1 MEKTTG
7 YLSRA
12 WHDLTSDKGWWQP
25 IVILALVNLIP
36 IVGPLITT
44 GYMLDWG
51 REAAWGMSRGLP
63 RTVGSVGK
71 RLKWGFFAI
80 VIVFCWVIP
89 LSIVGGILAVIPL
102 LGWLVA
108 IAAEVCCLVAATIA
122 CAGCI
127 RMTIYD
133 RIKGGLQFSRIL
145 KMAKLD
151 APGLA
156 CCFGIS
162 LLSAVP
168 AIIGACLIMVGVL
181 PAAGLAS
188 YAGYGATGML
198 SEGVAVTAAVG
209 AGLFGAI
216 FAFVVAVAI
225 AICSVGAQALSYR
238 AYGYWV
244 GQFQPAKWGGI
255 EEPMPFEPGY
265 RPHAAAAPSSNVG
278 ADEGYESFQDAAAAA
293 GAAAAAAGAYVK
305 EHAEQAAEAVTEAA
319 AGFKAEHVEP
329 EDKSDE
335 PLEAQVVSVE
345 NAAGAELEEPA
356 QAAEAEKPAGAEPEE
371 GTGEL
376 DEPARCANCG
386 AAAEPHHKFC
396 TNCGQ
401 PL

>member
-12 WHDLTSDKGWWQP
+12 WRDLTSEPGWWQP
-25 IVILALVNLIP
+25 VVILALVNLIP
-36 IVGPLITT
+36 IVGSLIVL

-63 RTVGSVGK
+63 RKVGNVGK

-89 LSIVGGILAVIPL
+89 LSFVGGILGIIPL
-102 LGWLVA
+102 LGWLIA
-108 IAAEVCCLVAATIA
+108 IAAEVCCLVTATIA

-133 RIKGGLQFSRIL
+133 RIKGGLQFSRIFN
-145 KMAKLD
+145 MAKLD

-168 AIIGACLIMVGVL
+168 AIIGSCLIMVGVL
-181 PAAGLAS
+181 PAAGLFG
-188 YAGYGATGML
+188 YAGSGATGML
-198 SEGVAVTAAVG
+198 SEGVAVTAALG
-209 AGLFGAI
+209 FGLFGVI
-216 FAFVVAVAI
+216 FAVVAAVAI
-225 AICSVGAQALSYR
+225 AICSVGAQALAYR
-238 AYGYWV
+238 AFGYWV

-255 EEPMPFEPGY
+255 EDPMPFEPGY
-265 RPHAAAAPSSNVG
+265 RPHASAAPSSNVG
-278 ADEGYESFQDAAAAA
+278 ADAGYESFQDAAEAA

-305 EHAEQAAEAVTEAA
+305 EHAEQAAEAVSEAA
-319 AGFKAEHVEP
+319 AGFKAEHAEPADAEPVEA
-329 EDKSDE
+329 E
-335 PLEAQVVSVE
+335 VVSVE
-345 NAAGAELEEPA
+345 PANAGEL
-356 QAAEAEKPAGAEPEE
+356 EKPAEPKEAAEEQAAA
-371 GTGEL
+371 
-376 DEPARCANCG
+376 PACPSCG
-386 AAAEPHHKFC
+386 APVEPNHKFC

-401 PL
+401 QL